1 MSNQIIKETVKW
13 GDQTGIHRL
22 CRINH
27 HRNRAWVFGMRW
39 FPLIGAQT
47 KRDILLDQRRKKV
60 THYIASGTA
69 TNRSGSVLGVG
80 TFTILKSNRQ
90 EKLYSAALAFA
101 NEKQQDTHV
110 LVLQVSDQSW
120 WLVAAHHGM
129 VLCQTDVW
137 YSNRLQV
144 DEHIAQLKERFSIV
158 HVEDLMALD
167 GSSDQLGKQAT
178 SEAVEHHDMKTALS
192 WFFRQTLS
200 VPNLSTIKSRSFL
213 KVIFLS
219 TSSLIV
225 FICIFAYLW
234 SNDQVLSRNR
244 AQQAS
249 AHLNDS
255 FQDSMLYKHHSY
267 ASLLGMV
274 KLWHALPLDPS
285 GWVLKRVECERST
298 DTFTCQALYQRD
310 QAHANNG
317 QLSRAT
323 PAGWK
328 LLPDSLDQVSLV
340 RQVKFPSHTIDWSE
354 PAFQEDWLTPL
365 QQRKAIFQN
374 VQLGAAQAIP
384 LSHTHT
390 ARPIYRR
397 QIRMSGPLRS
407 LQALST
413 LNLKIHWQSASLE
426 IVDQST
432 LDLTHSHFVL
442 HLIGDIF
449 VSS

>member
-1 MSNQIIKETVKW
+1 VSNQIIQETVKW
-13 GDQTGIHRL
+13 DSQDGVHRL
-22 CRINH
+22 CRINTH
-27 HRNRAWVFGMRW
+27 QNRAWVFGMRW

-47 KRDILLDQRRKKV
+47 KRDILLDQRRKKA
-60 THYIASGTA
+60 THFIASGA
-69 TNRSGSVLGVG
+69 AKNRSGSVLGVG
-80 TFTILKSNRQ
+80 MFTVHKSNRQ
-90 EKLYSAALAFA
+90 QKLYSAALAFA
-101 NEKQQDTHV
+101 NHKQQDTHI
-110 LVLQVSDQSW
+110 LVLQVSNQSW
-120 WLVAAHHGM
+120 WLVAAHHGT

-137 YSNRLQV
+137 YSNRSQV
-144 DEHIAQLKERFSIV
+144 DEHILQIKERFSIV
-158 HVEDLMALD
+158 YVEDLISLA
-167 GSSDQLGKQAT
+167 GSAGHLGNQST
-178 SEAVEHHDMKTALS
+178 NDAVEQPAMTTALS
-192 WFFRQTLS
+192 WLFRPTLS
-200 VPNLSTIKSRSFL
+200 TQSLSKIQSSSFF
-213 KVIFLS
+213 KIIFFSVSGIIVVICL
-219 TSSLIV
+219 
-225 FICIFAYLW
+225 FAYLW
-234 SNDQVLSRNR
+234 STNQALSRHR

-249 AHLNDS
+249 ALLNDAN
-255 FQDSMLYKHHSY
+255 QDLMLYQHHTY
-267 ASLLGMV
+267 TSLLGMV
-274 KLWHALPLDPS
+274 KHWHALPLDPS
-285 GWVLKRVECERST
+285 GWALKRVECERSNN
-298 DTFTCQALYQRD
+298 TFTCQAQYRRD

-328 LLPDSLDQVSLV
+328 LLPDTLDQVSLV
-340 RQVKFPSHTIDWSE
+340 RQIKFPSQIINWSE
-354 PAFQEDWLTPL
+354 FSFQEDWLTPL

-374 VQLGAAQAIP
+374 VQLGAAQALP

-413 LNLKIHWQSASLE
+413 LNLKIYWQSASLE